1 MAVQKL
7 CHAAPSPGRG
17 HPAHPEL
24 MAGVALDLRD
34 AGGGPVTLELR
45 IYRTYVECWMDDVCH
60 AVFDR
65 DALRR
70 WLAQPGA
77 ALSWD
82 GVSWVR
88 TYRGSVAVTVDGV
101 VPRWPLADHVLEG
114 LRSRI

>member
-1 MAVQKL
+1 MQSRDI
-7 CHAAPSPGRG
+7 APRRRLPD
-17 HPAHPEL
+17 AEL

-45 IYRTYVECWMDDVCH
+45 IHRAYVECWIGDVCH

-70 WLAQPGA
+70 WLARSDTV
-77 ALSWD
+77 LSYD
-82 GVSWVR
+82 GVSWAR

-101 VPRWPLADHVLEG
+101 VARWPLADHVLDG

>member
-1 MAVQKL
+1 
-7 CHAAPSPGRG
+7 
-17 HPAHPEL
+17 

-45 IYRTYVECWMDDVCH
+45 IHRSYVECWIGDVCH

-70 WLAQPGA
+70 WLARPDPM
-77 ALSWD
+77 LSLD
-82 GVSWVR
+82 EVTWVR
-88 TYRGSVAVTVDGV
+88 TYRGKVAVIVDGV